1 MEYMNRPW
9 EIVDESS
16 DRPGFCCLA
25 IRETDSARLVAD
37 VADVPD
43 EVSGF
48 VDRAWE
54 EARKIAFAPQ
64 LAEMLEHL
72 LYAIESRKERKYAD
86 GSLLRDAVNDAY
98 DLIAQVKGR
107 K

>member
-1 MEYMNRPW
+1 MEYMTRPW
-9 EIVDESS
+9 EIVDESF

-25 IRETDSARLVAD
+25 IRETESGRLVAD
-37 VADVPD
+37 ASDVPD
-43 EVSGF
+43 DVPCF

-64 LAEMLEHL
+64 LFEMLEHL
-72 LYAIESRKERKYAD
+72 LYAAETRGERKYCD
-86 GSLLRDAVNDAY
+86 GELYREAVRDAY
-98 DLIAQVKGR
+98 DLIAQVKGT

>member
-9 EIVDESS
+9 FVADESS

-25 IRETDSARLVAD
+25 IREADSDRLVCD

-43 EVSGF
+43 EVPDF

-54 EARKIAFAPQ
+54 EARMIAFAPQ

-72 LYAIESRKERKYAD
+72 LYAVETRDEPKYED
-86 GSLLRDAVNDAY
+86 GSLLRDAVADAY